1 MSDIAFA
8 ALHTEIRDIKNKL
21 SSVVELYESEKRDF
35 TKVQVRLPHPPCLY
49 RWASTASFG
58 SCNAC
63 ILCILSMLLRV
74 PRAFGFCF
82 VLNQHLRLGP
92 PAGPH
97 EGLQRRC
104 ACPLL
109 SCYLEFHYGGH
120 ISFFSMEGSYF
131 LVFAGGWQLCQ
142 I

>member
-97 EGLQRRC
+97 AGLQRRG
-104 ACPLL
+104 ACPFLN
-109 SCYLEFHYGGH
+109 CYLEFHYGGH
-120 ISFFSMEGSYF
+120 MSNFSMEGSYF